1 MPTVFSDF
9 LMRVE
14 SHIKARK
21 FLAKNRFKVIAWQ
34 QDGKKY
40 LAVMETNRRG
50 VKWKRKFEVVN
61 ELDDNMKPI
70 PFRGR
75 EAVKL

>member
-1 MPTVFSDF
+1 MPTVFDD
-9 LMRVE
+9 LLIKIE
-14 SHIKARK
+14 SYVKARK
-21 FLAKNRFKVIAWQ
+21 FLTTNRFKVIAWQ
-34 QDGKKY
+34 HDGKKY

-61 ELDDNMKPI
+61 ELDDNMNPI